1 MLKLTYTET
10 GFYLERLAQSL
21 EEWVRARVILSLR
34 VGQRLLVE
42 PSTASFLLPAD
53 LPGVGLLQA
62 AVQLEQAE
70 AITIGVGDAEYI
82 EVSLRGTWLA
92 ADEKSAEGVFVAAI
106 RDHSEFFILKLWQDS
121 LTCASPLRQ

>member
-1 MLKLTYTET
+1 MLKLTYIET

-21 EEWVRARVILSLR
+21 EEWVFSRVMLSLG

-53 LPGVGLLQA
+53 LPGQPLLQA
-62 AVQLEQAE
+62 AAELERTE
-70 AITIGVGDAEYI
+70 AIALCVCDAESI

-92 ADEKSAEGVFVAAI
+92 VDGESAEGVFVAAMSD
-106 RDHSEFFILKLWQDS
+106 RTELFLFKLWQEAQACTSS
-121 LTCASPLRQ
+121 LR

>member
-10 GFYLERLAQSL
+10 GFYLERPAQSL

-53 LPGVGLLQA
+53 LPGAELLQA
-62 AVQLEQAE
+62 AVQLERAE

-92 ADEKSAEGVFVAAI
+92 ADGESAEGVFVAAI
-106 RDHSEFFILKLWQDS
+106 SDRTEFFIFKLWQDS
-121 LTCASPLRQ
+121 LTCTSPLRQ